1 MKEVKKMARKLRKAE
16 QEKAVQEYIAYC
28 KKNREEKND
37 KGAMGKIAD
46 VLGRE
51 YVIKRLRADDVK
63 ARSAGKADCTFKG
76 KDGKMHSIE
85 FKTGCGALAYEYDD
99 EVIDVNRLLEGV
111 EYFAYNPEYCDN
123 MEVQKQFFVTTRE
136 DFLDLLIS
144 YSKKKPMTWFKRNK
158 AYRQVNIQEYNT
170 SNKKY
175 DYLTNALYDWPTLEL
190 FVADQKG

>member
-1 MKEVKKMARKLRKAE
+1 MSRKLRKAE
-16 QEKAVQEYIAYC
+16 QEQAVQAYIAYC
-28 KKNREEKND
+28 KKNREVKND

-51 YVIKRLRADDVK
+51 YVTKRLRSDDVK

-99 EVIDVNRLLEGV
+99 EFIDVDRLLPGV

-123 MEVQKQFFVTTRE
+123 MQVQDQFFVTTRE
-136 DFLDLLIS
+136 DFLNLLIN
-144 YSKKKPMTWFKRNK
+144 YSEKKPMTWFKRNK
-158 AYRQVNIQEYNT
+158 AYRQVNIQEFNT

-190 FVADQKG
+190 FVAEQKG